1 MEATLREAVRCSKEN
16 IRINTFMLDADTYLR
31 RFVEQ
36 MSSLNG
42 GRAFLTSSDNLG
54 DYLLVDFLEHK
65 KKISRGG
72 RGRRAS

>member
-1 MEATLREAVRCSKEN
+1 VRCAKEN

-65 KKISRGG
+65 KRVSRGG
-72 RGRRAS
+72 RNRRAS